1 MGDTW
6 RDLESASGLVGYKP
20 ESPFNVNRNYER
32 SGGDCILLAAFN
44 FSLQELVDQDWQLE
58 LLCKS
63 FISGSCTLVVN
74 SIITLYVLIHKL
86 NESRHQRVELIY
98 Y

>member
-1 MGDTW
+1 MGDTS

-20 ESPFNVNRNYER
+20 ESPFNVNRNHER

-44 FSLQELVDQDWQLE
+44 FSLQELVDQ
-58 LLCKS
+58 S
-63 FISGSCTLVVN
+63 FISGSCIMVVS
-74 SIITLYVLIHKL
+74 SIITLYVFIHKL
-86 NESRHQRVELIY
+86 NESRHQHVELIY

>member
-44 FSLQELVDQDWQLE
+44 FILQELVDQDWQLE

-63 FISGSCTLVVN
+63 FISGSLW
-74 SIITLYVLIHKL
+74 
-86 NESRHQRVELIY
+86 
-98 Y
+98 